1 MVQHHFLKRHLS
13 QKQTNMCL
21 KATHIYPP
29 HRPRLGEQAA
39 LWLLCGYSCRDSQGC
54 RSWSLSWGLL
64 TGQLCLCH
72 FYRSTTSLRPKIKS
86 SKLNIQTRYICRA
99 WHLHCWR
106 RDLNKKKRI
115 WVKEGR
121 CMGQFDYLQCVFLL
135 RYSKNRFQFNCRNKI
150 FWVKKEKRLVKT
162 LMWTGISKK
171 DCIPIYIICV
181 CIKKKKYYQLL

>member
-1 MVQHHFLKRHLS
+1 MCLNHHYLPKNPQTKKRHQMNKEIIMCTMVQHHFLNRHLS

-21 KATHIYPP
+21 KATRIYPP
-29 HRPRLGEQAA
+29 HRSRLGEQAA

-121 CMGQFDYLQCVFLL
+121 CMGQSDYL
-135 RYSKNRFQFNCRNKI
+135 
-150 FWVKKEKRLVKT
+150 
-162 LMWTGISKK
+162 
-171 DCIPIYIICV
+171 
-181 CIKKKKYYQLL
+181 